1 MLGGGP
7 ALTPFNI
14 EKLSTRVAERGLELG
29 ACSAHFFYL
38 VESGAALSNA
48 ETDILENLLEASQK
62 SAQERILEG
71 NPIRVIP
78 RFGTRSPWSTKA
90 TDIAHICGLTAVKRI
105 ERGIAFRLQV
115 SGT

>member
-14 EKLSTRVAERGLELG
+14 EKLSTRAAERGLELG
-29 ACSAHFFYL
+29 VCSAHFFYL

-71 NPIRVIP
+71 R
-78 RFGTRSPWSTKA
+78 
-90 TDIAHICGLTAVKRI
+90 
-105 ERGIAFRLQV
+105 AFLLYIFFP
-115 SGT
+115 

>member
-1 MLGGGP
+1 MLMLGGGP

-29 ACSAHFFYL
+29 VCSAHFFYL
-38 VESGAALSNA
+38 VESGAALSNT

-62 SAQERILEG
+62 SAQERILDG

-78 RFGTRSPWSTKA
+78 RFGTRSPWSTNCLLYTSPSPRDLSTSRMPSSA
-90 TDIAHICGLTAVKRI
+90 
-105 ERGIAFRLQV
+105 
-115 SGT
+115 